1 MYQIQ
6 SFNGTALPEK
16 TLCLTFDDGPGSHT
30 IAIARF
36 LFEKKIQAT
45 FFVVG
50 KYAFHH
56 PEILLEL
63 KQMKHLIGNHT
74 YDHPDLPYYLS
85 ADGDVLDQVLRTDTL
100 IKPYLDS
107 ERIYFRAPYG
117 KWSAEVANNLNNSIL
132 TANHIGPIHWEIAG
146 VDCYYWQNEWPVADA
161 AARYLTDIERA
172 GHGIIVMHDEIAD
185 MDVVKPRNKTLELL
199 QILIPK
205 LLNLGYNFV
214 RLDDIPSIK
223 EASTEKVIFTLRDVK
238 GKYLSLKNEFEV
250 WVDGQ
255 PNDPQNI
262 LQLTDLGYGKVAL
275 KTVNNLFLSATGNA
289 TYTVTANSST
299 IGEAETFDLIPVN
312 KNSFMLRCTNGYFL
326 TIENHKLSSK
336 AQYMRQASIFKY
348 ANHNTAVKESITFK
362 QKLSLYKKQFL
373 FIKSKL
379 KQKIS

>member
-6 SFNGTALPEK
+6 PFNGTALPDK
-16 TLCLTFDDGPGSHT
+16 TLCLTFDDGPGSRT
-30 IAIARF
+30 LAIARF
-36 LFEKKIQAT
+36 LFENKIQAT

-107 ERIYFRAPYG
+107 ERVYFRAPYG
-117 KWSAEVANNLNNSIL
+117 KWSAEVANNLNHSIL
-132 TANHIGPIHWEIAG
+132 TANHIGPVHWEIAG
-146 VDCYYWQNEWPVADA
+146 VDCYYWQNKWPAADA
-161 AARYLTDIERA
+161 VTRYLADIERA
-172 GHGIIVMHDEIAD
+172 GRGIVVLHDEIAD
-185 MDVVKPRNKTLELL
+185 MDVVKPENKTLELL

-205 LLNLGYNFV
+205 LLDLGYSFV
-214 RLDDIPSIK
+214 RLDEIPSIK
-223 EASTEKVIFTLRDVK
+223 EASAEKINFTLRNVK

-250 WVDGQ
+250 WADGK

-262 LQLTDLGYGKVAL
+262 LQLTELGYGKVAL
-275 KTVNNLFLSATGNA
+275 KTVNNLYLSATENA
-289 TYTVTANSST
+289 TYLVIANVAK
-299 IGEAETFDLIPVN
+299 IGETETFDLIPVN
-312 KNSFMLRCTNGYFL
+312 ENSFMLRCNNGFFL
-326 TIENHKLSSK
+326 TLEKHKLSSK
-336 AQYMRQASIFKY
+336 AQYMRQASIFRY
-348 ANHNTAVKESITFK
+348 ANHNTAVKVSISLK
-362 QKLSLYKKQFL
+362 QKLLLYKKQFL

-379 KQKIS
+379 QQKY